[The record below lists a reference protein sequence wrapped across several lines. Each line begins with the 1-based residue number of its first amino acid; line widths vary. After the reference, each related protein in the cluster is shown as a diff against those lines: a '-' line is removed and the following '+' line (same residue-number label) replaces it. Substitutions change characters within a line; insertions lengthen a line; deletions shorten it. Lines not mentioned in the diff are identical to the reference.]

1 MNATTAT
8 PLLFVEVDHR
18 EADGIEVS
26 LVLNR
31 ADHTLAVVVTDDRT
45 GVLFELAV
53 SPDTASDV
61 FRHPYAYA

>member
-45 GVLFELAV
+45 GVLFELPV
-53 SPDTASDV
+53 SPDAASDV
-61 FRHPYAYA
+61 FRHPYAYV